1 MDFRETQAI
10 YLQIVEWICEQIIL
24 QVWNTGDKIPS
35 VRELAVE
42 LEVNPNTIARTYE
55 QLQSMELVVNK
66 RGIGLFVA
74 DHSKDK
80 AIAYLKKQFI
90 EKNLPQMF
98 NYIKLL
104 NISMEELNNLYHT
117 FTQNNRN
124 HETNKEKHP
133 FSSDLYHSGSGIHF
147 LYNKFCIFNS
157 E

>member
-42 LEVNPNTIARTYE
+42 LEVNPNTIARSYE
-55 QLQSMELVVNK
+55 HLQSMELVVNK

-74 DHSKDK
+74 DLSRDK
-80 AIAYLKKQFI
+80 ATEYLKKQFI

-104 NISMEELNNLYHT
+104 NISMEDLNILYHT
-117 FTQNNRN
+117 SIQ
-124 HETNKEKHP
+124 KQQKP
-133 FSSDLYHSGSGIHF
+133 
-147 LYNKFCIFNS
+147 
-157 E
+157 

>member
-80 AIAYLKKQFI
+80 ATEYLKKQFI

-104 NISMEELNNLYHT
+104 DISMEELNELYHT
-117 FTQNNRN
+117 SIKKQQ
-124 HETNKEKHP
+124 K
-133 FSSDLYHSGSGIHF
+133 L
-147 LYNKFCIFNS
+147 
-157 E
+157 

>member
-55 QLQSMELVVNK
+55 HLQSMELVVNK

-74 DHSKDK
+74 DRSRDK
-80 AIAYLKKQFI
+80 ATEYLKKQFI

-104 NISMEELNNLYHT
+104 NISMEELNILYHT
-117 FTQNNRN
+117 SIQ
-124 HETNKEKHP
+124 KQQKP
-133 FSSDLYHSGSGIHF
+133 
-147 LYNKFCIFNS
+147 
-157 E
+157 

>member
-80 AIAYLKKQFI
+80 ATEYLKKQFI

-117 FTQNNRN
+117 FT
-124 HETNKEKHP
+124 NKQQKR
-133 FSSDLYHSGSGIHF
+133 
-147 LYNKFCIFNS
+147 
-157 E
+157 

>member
-55 QLQSMELVVNK
+55 QLQSLELVVNK

-74 DHSKDK
+74 DRSRDK
-80 AIAYLKKQFI
+80 ATEYLKKQFI

-104 NISMEELNNLYHT
+104 NISMEELNILYHT
-117 FTQNNRN
+117 SIQ
-124 HETNKEKHP
+124 KQQKP
-133 FSSDLYHSGSGIHF
+133 
-147 LYNKFCIFNS
+147 
-157 E
+157 

>member
-24 QVWNTGDKIPS
+24 EVWHSGDKIPS

-55 QLQSMELVVNK
+55 QLQSMDLVVNK

-80 AIAYLKKQFI
+80 ATKYLKKQFI

-104 NISMEELNNLYHT
+104 DISMEELNELYHT
-117 FTQNNRN
+117 FT
-124 HETNKEKHP
+124 NKQQKR
-133 FSSDLYHSGSGIHF
+133 
-147 LYNKFCIFNS
+147 
-157 E
+157 

>member
-117 FTQNNRN
+117 FAQ
-124 HETNKEKHP
+124 KQQKP
-133 FSSDLYHSGSGIHF
+133 
-147 LYNKFCIFNS
+147 
-157 E
+157 

>member
-55 QLQSMELVVNK
+55 QLQSLELVVNK

-74 DHSKDK
+74 DRSRDK
-80 AIAYLKKQFI
+80 ATEYLKKQFI

-104 NISMEELNNLYHT
+104 NISMEDLNILYHT
-117 FTQNNRN
+117 SIQ
-124 HETNKEKHP
+124 KQQKP
-133 FSSDLYHSGSGIHF
+133 
-147 LYNKFCIFNS
+147 
-157 E
+157 

>member
-24 QVWNTGDKIPS
+24 EVWNIGDKIPS

-55 QLQSMELVVNK
+55 QLQSIELVINK

-80 AIAYLKKQFI
+80 ATEYLKKQFI

-104 NISMEELNNLYHT
+104 NISMEELNDLYHT
-117 FTQNNRN
+117 FIQ
-124 HETNKEKHP
+124 KQQK
-133 FSSDLYHSGSGIHF
+133 S
-147 LYNKFCIFNS
+147 
-157 E
+157 

>member
-24 QVWNTGDKIPS
+24 EVWHSGDKIPS

-55 QLQSMELVVNK
+55 QLQSMDLVVNK

-80 AIAYLKKQFI
+80 ATEYLKKQFI

-104 NISMEELNNLYHT
+104 EIPMEELNELYHT
-117 FTQNNRN
+117 FT
-124 HETNKEKHP
+124 NKQQKR
-133 FSSDLYHSGSGIHF
+133 
-147 LYNKFCIFNS
+147 
-157 E
+157 

>member
-80 AIAYLKKQFI
+80 ATEYLKKQFI

-104 NISMEELNNLYHT
+104 DISMEELNEFYHT
-117 FTQNNRN
+117 FIKNQQ
-124 HETNKEKHP
+124 K
-133 FSSDLYHSGSGIHF
+133 L
-147 LYNKFCIFNS
+147 
-157 E
+157 

>member
-24 QVWNTGDKIPS
+24 EVWHSGDKIPS

-55 QLQSMELVVNK
+55 QLQFMDLVVNK

-80 AIAYLKKQFI
+80 ATEYLKKQFI

-104 NISMEELNNLYHT
+104 EIPMEELNELYHT
-117 FTQNNRN
+117 FIKNQQ
-124 HETNKEKHP
+124 K
-133 FSSDLYHSGSGIHF
+133 L
-147 LYNKFCIFNS
+147 
-157 E
+157 

>member
-55 QLQSMELVVNK
+55 HLQSMELVVNK

-74 DHSKDK
+74 DRSRDK
-80 AIAYLKKQFI
+80 ATEYLKKQFI

-104 NISMEELNNLYHT
+104 NISMEDLNILYHT
-117 FTQNNRN
+117 SIQ
-124 HETNKEKHP
+124 KQQKP
-133 FSSDLYHSGSGIHF
+133 
-147 LYNKFCIFNS
+147 
-157 E
+157 

>member
-55 QLQSMELVVNK
+55 QLQSLELVVNK

-74 DHSKDK
+74 DLSRDK
-80 AIAYLKKQFI
+80 ATEYLKKQFI

-117 FTQNNRN
+117 SIQ
-124 HETNKEKHP
+124 KQQKP
-133 FSSDLYHSGSGIHF
+133 
-147 LYNKFCIFNS
+147 
-157 E
+157 

>member
-55 QLQSMELVVNK
+55 HIQSMELVVNK

-80 AIAYLKKQFI
+80 ATEYLKKQFI

-117 FTQNNRN
+117 FIQ
-124 HETNKEKHP
+124 KQQK
-133 FSSDLYHSGSGIHF
+133 S
-147 LYNKFCIFNS
+147 
-157 E
+157 